1 MQISHSVI
9 DALIVEA
16 TRSVC
21 TRRFTKFM
29 KTLGPLSNG
38 CYLDTG
44 RFDVLD
50 VTETEIKLLAEM
62 AEKAT
67 RPVISRVL
75 SMSWVGYALMGV

>member
-1 MQISHSVI
+1 
-9 DALIVEA
+9 
-16 TRSVC
+16 
-21 TRRFTKFM
+21 M

-67 RPVISRVL
+67 SASDLPCVVDVMGRLRLDGRVMDL
-75 SMSWVGYALMGV
+75 EEFEALVLRGEIAAAPPPDWQD